1 MISVKQSLKALL
13 LGTAIVFAVPT
24 LHPSPSQAAEEFRD
38 LYCLFDVNQKF
49 PCNAQF
55 FRKWLKFYFPRTGR
69 TSEKI
74 FYRDI
79 IHWNYSDA
87 SLIKR
92 DYDLAR
98 RIGIIG
104 LLFKKVEHM
113 HVFTI
118 VYEDNFGDRRVAIMD
133 FDDKQYVQPMKALL
147 SDVTEVNWQEL
158 K

>member
-1 MISVKQSLKALL
+1 MISLKRVIVGLL
-13 LGTAIVFAVPT
+13 LGASFAFAAPI
-24 LHPSPSQAAEEFRD
+24 LHQNSADAAEEFRD

-49 PCNAQF
+49 PCNASF
-55 FRKWLKFYFPRTGR
+55 FRRWLKFYFPRTGR

-92 DYDLAR
+92 DYALAR
-98 RIGIIG
+98 RIGVIG
-104 LLFKKVEHM
+104 LLFKKVEHK

-118 VYEDNFGDRRVAIMD
+118 VYEDNFGDRRVAILD

-147 SDVTEVNWQEL
+147 SDVTEVN
-158 K
+158 

>member
-1 MISVKQSLKALL
+1 MISLKRVIVGLL
-13 LGTAIVFAVPT
+13 LGTSFAFAAPI
-24 LHPSPSQAAEEFRD
+24 LHQNSADAAEEFRD

-49 PCNAQF
+49 PCNASF
-55 FRKWLKFYFPRTGR
+55 FRRWLKFYFPRTGR

-92 DYDLAR
+92 DYALAR
-98 RIGIIG
+98 RIGVIG
-104 LLFKKVEHM
+104 LLFKKVEHK

-118 VYEDNFGDRRVAIMD
+118 VYEDNFGDRRVAILD

-147 SDVTEVNWQEL
+147 SDVTEVN
-158 K
+158 

>member
-1 MISVKQSLKALL
+1 MISLRRVLIGLL
-13 LGTAIVFAVPT
+13 LGTSFAFAAPM
-24 LHPSPSQAAEEFRD
+24 LYQNSAHAAEEFRD

-49 PCNAQF
+49 PCNASF
-55 FRKWLKFYFPRTGR
+55 FRRWLKFYFPRTGR

-98 RIGIIG
+98 RIGVIG

-118 VYEDNFGDRRVAIMD
+118 VYEDNFGDRRVAILD

-147 SDVTEVNWQEL
+147 SDVTEVN
-158 K
+158 

>member
-1 MISVKQSLKALL
+1 MIPLKRVLIGLL
-13 LGTAIVFAVPT
+13 LGTSLAFAAPM
-24 LHPSPSQAAEEFRD
+24 LHQNSAHAAEEFRD

-49 PCNAQF
+49 PCNASF
-55 FRKWLKFYFPRTGR
+55 FRRWLKFYFPRTGR

-98 RIGIIG
+98 RVGVIG

-118 VYEDNFGDRRVAIMD
+118 VYEDNFGDRRVAILD

-147 SDVTEVNWQEL
+147 SDIAEVN
-158 K
+158 

>member
-1 MISVKQSLKALL
+1 MHAEGSKAQDFLSY
-13 LGTAIVFAVPT
+13 TP
-24 LHPSPSQAAEEFRD
+24 EEF
-38 LYCLFDVNQKF
+38 NQQVEICAYRPDATKET
-49 PCNAQF
+49 CS
-55 FRKWLKFYFPRTGR
+55 KWLKFYFPRTGR

-147 SDVTEVNWQEL
+147 SDVTEVN
-158 K
+158 